1 VVRADLVAISDSAVW
16 HDNAESLL
24 ECADFLNAENI
35 AHLPEGAI
43 VINTARGDVVD
54 DDALVAALESGH
66 LRAAGLDVYRGE
78 PDNIHPGYA
87 RLSNTFPLPHIGS
100 ATVET
105 RSGMGLQALDNL
117 DAFFA
122 GKPPPNRLA

>member
-1 VVRADLVAISDSAVW
+1 MTTPWSPLWNPGAYAPPASMS
-16 HDNAESLL
+16 
-24 ECADFLNAENI
+24 I
-35 AHLPEGAI
+35 AASPTTSILA
-43 VINTARGDVVD
+43 
-54 DDALVAALESGH
+54 
-66 LRAAGLDVYRGE
+66 
-78 PDNIHPGYA
+78 A

-122 GKPPPNRLA
+122 GKPPPNRLACINGNWVRWSLALC